1 MADAKIST
9 VPKVERNEGIVPQS
23 TNSSKREKTTWRYM
37 ARPARP
43 AFSRWRPR
51 VRNVCAANPNIYL
64 GEIKYQKG
72 VTVQPAERWKGREGK
87 GKEGT
92 YADGDDKQKL
102 AKGGDPH
109 DMARLEQKPSGS
121 DW

>member
-1 MADAKIST
+1 M
-9 VPKVERNEGIVPQS
+9 G
-23 TNSSKREKTTWRYM
+23 
-37 ARPARP
+37 
-43 AFSRWRPR
+43 
-51 VRNVCAANPNIYL
+51 
-64 GEIKYQKG
+64 
-72 VTVQPAERWKGREGK
+72 

-92 YADGDDKQKL
+92 YADGDDEQKL